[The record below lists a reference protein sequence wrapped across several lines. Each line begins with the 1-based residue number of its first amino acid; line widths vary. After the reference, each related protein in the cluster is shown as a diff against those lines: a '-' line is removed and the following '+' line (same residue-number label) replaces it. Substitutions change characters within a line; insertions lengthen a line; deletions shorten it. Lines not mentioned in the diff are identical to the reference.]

1 MTTTRNYAPPL
12 RRSRRRRLCLHAG
25 HRQDHR
31 AAGAHRAAAETA
43 QSRLEARYSETKA
56 LITDLPETAQ
66 SRFDEAKTRIGSLQ
80 EEVPAEIE
88 EIRGKLTTEEL
99 KKLADPY
106 VEKATEFY
114 NSLAERGE
122 ATLERLRTK
131 PVVQENLTRVEKVY
145 NDAVDLT
152 EDALGVV
159 SSQTRLVGERAAK
172 LAGRVSD
179 EVEDVAVAIES
190 VGSDIKEQADD
201 AAKEIDGAAGTVE
214 AKTRTAKASPAKKVA
229 EAKEESVPP
238 VKKAP
243 AKKAPAKKAP
253 AKKATTK

>member
-1 MTTTRNYAPPL
+1 MTTTRNYAPLYAAVGAGDFAITQVTEKITEL
-12 RRSRRRRLCLHAG
+12 RERTE
-25 HRQDHR
+25 
-31 AAGAHRAAAETA
+31 AAAETA
-43 QSRLEARYSETKA
+43 QARLEARYTETKS
-56 LITDLPETAQ
+56 LVTELPETAQ
-66 SRFDEAKTRIGSLQ
+66 SRFDEIKTKLTSLQ

-88 EIRGKLTTEEL
+88 EIRGKLTAEEL

-131 PVVQENLTRVEKVY
+131 PVVQENLSRVEKVY
-145 NDAVDLT
+145 NEAVDLT

-172 LAGRVSD
+172 LAGRVSE
-179 EVEDVAVAIES
+179 EVEDAAIAIEEA
-190 VGSDIKEQADD
+190 GSDIKEQAEEF
-201 AAKEIDGAAGTVE
+201 ATEIDGAAGTVE
-214 AKTRTAKASPAKKVA
+214 AKGRTAKESPAKKVA
-229 EAKEESVPP
+229 AAKEESVPS

-243 AKKAPAKKAP
+243 AKKTAAKKAP